1 MHPIIVELF
10 TRPVG
15 WMTLGGIA
23 FMILMAVYL
32 WAFARRRIRE
42 EERAGLDRAEIV
54 HAQADHAQADR
65 PG

>member
-32 WAFARRRIRE
+32 WLFARRRIRE
-42 EERAGLDRAEIV
+42 EARAGIDKP
-54 HAQADHAQADR
+54 H
-65 PG
+65 